1 MAHSLIDKPLIV
13 FDIGNVLLRF
23 SKERAGKNFDRI
35 EPGAGPVLV
44 RALWETRLGLDL
56 EKGQVTGP
64 EFFRRA
70 ARTAGVGM
78 GYEAFCAA
86 FRDIFTPI
94 PENLRLLVRLSKTHP
109 TALLSN
115 TSGIHWRYLLR
126 TYPALQAARWPLAS
140 HLLKCMK
147 PNPLI
152 FKLLSKKTGFDFKD
166 MVYVDDRP
174 EFVRVA
180 KRLGINALCFT
191 GRTPLKTLF
200 TKAGV
205 R

>member
-1 MAHSLIDKPLIV
+1 MSHNPLIV

-23 SKERAGKNFDRI
+23 SIERAGKNFDRI

-70 ARTAGVGM
+70 ARPAGVRM
-78 GYEAFCAA
+78 SYSAFCRA

-174 EFVRVA
+174 EFVRAA
-180 KRLGINALCFT
+180 KRLGINALCYT
-191 GRTPLKTLF
+191 GRIPLKTLF